1 MIIELS
7 KRLGEVSDDLSLV
20 VKSNDNIFT
29 MGIYAQDI
37 GIIYF
42 FSSTDKAE
50 TYSKINYFI
59 DCLNDE
65 DKMEELIKEISNV
78 ELEV

>member
-7 KRLGEVSDDLSLV
+7 KRLGEVSEDLSLV
-20 VKSNDNIFT
+20 VKSMDNIFT
-29 MGIYAQDI
+29 MGIYAENI
-37 GIIYF
+37 GVIYS
-42 FSSTDKAE
+42 FSSTDKSE
-50 TYSKINYFI
+50 TYSKISYFI

-65 DKMEELIKEISNV
+65 DKMEELINEVSNV

>member
-7 KRLGEVSDDLSLV
+7 KRLGEVSDELSLV
-20 VKSNDNIFT
+20 VKYNDNIFT

-37 GIIYF
+37 GVIYS

-50 TYSKINYFI
+50 TYSKINHFI
-59 DCLNDE
+59 DCINDE